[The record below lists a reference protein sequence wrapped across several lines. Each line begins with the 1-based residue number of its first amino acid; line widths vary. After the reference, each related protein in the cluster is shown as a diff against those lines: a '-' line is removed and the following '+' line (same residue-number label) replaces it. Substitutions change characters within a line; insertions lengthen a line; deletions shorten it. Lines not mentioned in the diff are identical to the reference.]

1 VQVRSA
7 TVPQLVVVFSPPSS
21 YFPFSFLLQLMDV
34 WPVGV
39 KRRGKAPMPFVSK
52 EIYFTCVQPAEE
64 IFYTESDDPNLWA
77 QWERRVEAV
86 HLEARE

>member
-1 VQVRSA
+1 
-7 TVPQLVVVFSPPSS
+7 
-21 YFPFSFLLQLMDV
+21 MDV

-64 IFYTESDDPNLWA
+64 IFYTEADSPELWA
-77 QWERRVEAV
+77 QWERRVEPV
-86 HLEARE
+86 HLSARE